1 MKNIKE
7 EIIELKN
14 IQADFLQM
22 ITDMEIY
29 VPMSSDEL
37 YEQVKLLTQYHKTIA
52 NIDEKLSEL
61 YISLGSEKLFSELLE
76 ASHKGKAELV
86 QVATQQMSAMNFPLR
101 NISNDNK

>member
-29 VPMSSDEL
+29 IPMSSDEL
-37 YEQVKLLTQYHKTIA
+37 YEQVKLLTQYHKSIA
-52 NIDEKLSEL
+52 NIDEKLREL
-61 YISLGSEKLFSELLE
+61 YISLGSEKLFLELLE
-76 ASHKGKAELV
+76 ASKKGKQLV
-86 QVATQQMSAMNFPLR
+86 FETATQQILDMNFPLR
-101 NISNDNK
+101 NISNEDK

>member
-61 YISLGSEKLFSELLE
+61 YISLGSEKLFSQLLE
-76 ASHKGKAELV
+76 ASHQGKAELFKT
-86 QVATQQMSAMNFPLR
+86 ATQQISTMNFPLR
-101 NISNDNK
+101 NISNDDK